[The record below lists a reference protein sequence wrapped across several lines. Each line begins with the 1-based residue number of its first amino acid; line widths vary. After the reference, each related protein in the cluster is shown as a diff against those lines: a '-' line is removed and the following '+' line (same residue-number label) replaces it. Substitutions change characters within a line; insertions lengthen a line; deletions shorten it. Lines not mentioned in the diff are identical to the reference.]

1 MTKLSSRASRFSP
14 SRLGGKTPIFPT
26 AINFVIREMA
36 TGGESQAA
44 MLNRIVLL
52 RPNPLDPSK
61 DQLFLDQTPIP
72 RDAWSFNSKDRNL
85 NWRGAFGG
93 GGHLH
98 LTPDG
103 LGAMGN
109 IGSPRDT
116 RSVIGETRI
125 EFNCDVAPNCGVA
138 YISSGRSMT
147 DIEWD
152 PDSDLWKNADWARG
166 KNRLK
171 LIYTVF
177 PRTRFDPAALSFEFH
192 DTQATNDMWSIGK
205 DANPGFIEISKGKGG
220 EQIYLLTFKNPGP
233 PLRSVY
239 PSWMIAHEDLFLS
252 NIDGA
257 LQINIAGSRHE
268 GIKHELWGLKG
279 VSASPMNAGYYRT
292 SSDAAPF
299 AIFDGS
305 LVIGG
310 KPVAHSRL
318 SGSLLTWNNLDLEH
332 QKRTGLPENGSL
344 LLNQAG
350 ASAAEDPS
358 HTKAHKLATSDA
370 IDAIAKH
377 SDLHGDVHKQV
388 VAIKQ
393 SLGDGQLDIRTLQ
406 NIKMYNEHNED
417 VIQAAL
423 TQDLSQ
429 IKQSRIP
436 TDLWRLMFATKQQPT
451 LTDELAAIAST
462 AVVGGPDP
470 TDWYKSLATAS
481 LTSGLANGDDENCK
495 LMNGPRASQW
505 LQTQMANSKVY
516 YQHSQLLFHYEWKKK
531 FEFTQSFLDDQ
542 KTVNPE
548 YDSDIDSIVSRWV
561 AEINKINDPSGT
573 VKSKLIQQ
581 VTAVG
586 EHAKTE
592 KLYWAFMYHYWVT
605 SPTALGQYKFLVDS
619 EADDG
624 SAITRVFQQH
634 MAVLTAL
641 DNSGYMAKQFISRVN
656 EFLAFNILTTQF
668 DFQGS
673 VEDFDIVKQFLQTF
687 VKNNLESGD
696 ADIKAAAQK
705 LHEALL
711 SGKIDPF
718 LRTSLFN
725 LAAYAKDSNS
735 SWAFP
740 DIMESFD
747 ESIIGVGQQYLEG
760 FDTHI
765 IRGIGSLIVGGL
777 VAMNIFSVVTSFMR
791 YNKLSP
797 AHKAQVDI
805 LAAEMGVKIVAGVIK
820 GSVRF
825 AAIFDRTLF
834 DSGAC
839 AHLKMIVEEMWKE
852 DYALESGL
860 LKMGMGYS
868 RWCGDTEGTAGIDAT
883 KLIWNEETETAEEI
897 EVLVDFRKV
906 FGDNLDTFV
915 TTRLGPL
922 FMLAGIGLSIYFMVE
937 GESGTALASD
947 ILNIVGSSL
956 AIFADVGS
964 WAVPA
969 VVNFLATL
977 PAETSLLSLSTEAA
991 EAIIEAFST
1000 VMSWAGPLAIVAAL
1014 AGAGLLL
1021 YELFKHQPSPVE
1033 EFVNGYVKKDGF
1045 YVPSKASSIDYVFR
1059 FQNVDQNN
1067 LMMIGFSLFSTAPS
1081 VADRKL
1087 MCNPDGSI
1095 SLSGKDDKT
1104 RLPDTVWQV
1113 QTDAFGIS
1121 KIAAVVKGGTQEPVP
1136 LLLSLMSDDTVSF
1149 QPKMPKQSVTEPARL
1164 GLTIVTQTWRSDLA
1178 PGAQAKLT
1186 GDGKFMA
1193 SLSLTFQ
1200 PVKPTDT
1207 PGAASDQ
1214 WLVCRN
1220 EKVLITKLASSE
1232 FSSHLSELVFDL
1244 RMSGMAPCYMTMQ
1257 DLRFAK
1263 DTKVEKSTF
1272 GPSFAVTPSTALT
1285 YTCDKPLPSFLIF
1298 RGETGKITVDVNK
1311 KTAAMPKTEYVLTA
1325 VNTLGTEQA
1334 KFHITVD

>member
-1 MTKLSSRASRFSP
+1 MTKLSSRASRFSL
-14 SRLGGKTPIFPT
+14 SHLGGKTPNFPT
-26 AINFVIREMA
+26 AHNFVIREMA

-44 MLNRIVLL
+44 ILKRIVLL

-72 RDAWSFNSKDRNL
+72 RDAWSFNPKDRNL

-138 YISSGRSMT
+138 YISSGRKMT
-147 DIEWD
+147 DMEWD
-152 PDSDLWKNADWARG
+152 PDSDLWKNADWTKG

-171 LIYTVF
+171 LIYTVI
-177 PRTRFDPAALSFEFH
+177 PGEDGDPAALSFEFH
-192 DTQATNDMWSIGK
+192 DTQATDEMWSIAKDDDPGSINIGK
-205 DANPGFIEISKGKGG
+205 GNGG
-220 EQIYLLTFKNPGP
+220 EQLYILRFENPSP
-233 PLRSVY
+233 PLKSVY
-239 PSWMIAHEDLFLS
+239 PSKMIAHEGLFLS
-252 NIDGA
+252 DIDGA
-257 LQINIAGSRHE
+257 LQIDIAGSGNE
-268 GIKHELWGLKG
+268 GIQHELWGLKG
-279 VSASPMNAGYYRT
+279 VSASPMDAGYYRT
-292 SSDAAPF
+292 SADAAPF
-299 AIFDGS
+299 AVFDGS

-310 KPVAHSRL
+310 KPVANSRL

-393 SLGDGQLDIRTLQ
+393 TLGDGKLNIHTLQ
-406 NIKMYNEHNED
+406 NIQMYNDKNED

-423 TQDLSQ
+423 TQDLSE

-436 TDLWRLMFATKQQPT
+436 TDLWKLMFGTKQQPT
-451 LTDELAAIAST
+451 LTEELATIAST
-462 AVVGGPDP
+462 VVEGGPDP

-495 LMNGPRASQW
+495 LMNGPRASKW

-542 KTVNPE
+542 KTVNPQ
-548 YDSDIDSIVSRWV
+548 YDSEIDHIVSKWV
-561 AEINKINDPSGT
+561 AEINKISDPSGT
-573 VKSKLIQQ
+573 VKSKLIKQ
-581 VTAVG
+581 VTDVG
-586 EHAKTE
+586 EHAKTK
-592 KLYWAFMYHYWVT
+592 KLYWAFMYYKRVIST
-605 SPTALGQYKFLVDS
+605 TALGQYKLLVDS
-619 EADDG
+619 PTDDG

-641 DNSGYMAKQFISRVN
+641 DGSGYFAKQFISRVN
-656 EFLAFNILTTQF
+656 EYLAFNILTTQF

-673 VEDFDIVKQFLQTF
+673 VEDFDIVKQYLQNF

-718 LRTSLFN
+718 LRTSLFT
-725 LAAYAKDSNS
+725 LAAYAKGSTS

-740 DIMESFD
+740 EIMASFD
-747 ESIIGVGQQYLEG
+747 SAIIQFGEQYLEG
-760 FDTHI
+760 FDKHI
-765 IRGIGSLIVGGL
+765 IKGFGSLIVAGL
-777 VAMNIFSVVTSFMR
+777 VGMNIFSMVTSFMH
-791 YNKLSP
+791 YNKLST
-797 AHKAQVDI
+797 AQKAQVDI
-805 LAAEMGVKIVAGVIK
+805 LAAEMGVKIVAGVIR
-820 GSVRF
+820 GTVQF
-825 AAIFDRTLF
+825 ATMFSRSNFDNGMCARLRIIAEEIWTEGETL
-834 DSGAC
+834 
-839 AHLKMIVEEMWKE
+839 EN
-852 DYALESGL
+852 GL
-860 LKMGMGYS
+860 LGMGMGCA
-868 RWCGDTEGTAGIDAT
+868 RWCGDTEGIAGRLTTEFIF
-883 KLIWNEETETAEEI
+883 NEETEVFDEI
-897 EVLVDFRKV
+897 EMLADFRKV
-906 FGDNLDTFV
+906 FGDNLNDFV

-922 FMLAGIGLSIYFMVE
+922 FMLAGIGISIYNMVE
-937 GESGTALASD
+937 GESGTAIASD
-947 ILNIVGSSL
+947 VLNIVGSCL
-956 AIFADVGS
+956 GIFADVGS
-964 WAVPA
+964 WAIPA
-969 VVNFLATL
+969 LVNYMATL
-977 PAETSLLSLSTEAA
+977 PEEALFSLSTEAA
-991 EAIIEAFST
+991 EAIIEAVST
-1000 VMSWAGPLAIVAAL
+1000 SISWAGPFAIVAAL

-1021 YELFKHQPSPVE
+1021 YEMFKHQPSPVE
-1033 EFVNGYVKKDGF
+1033 EFVNGYVKKEGF
-1045 YVPSKASSIDYVFR
+1045 YVPSKASSIDYALR
-1059 FQNVDQNN
+1059 FQNVDQNK
-1067 LMMIGFSLFSTAPS
+1067 LMMIGFSLFPTAPL

-1095 SLSGKDDKT
+1095 SLTGKDDET
-1104 RLPDTVWQV
+1104 RLPHTVWQA
-1113 QTDAFGIS
+1113 QTDAFGMS
-1121 KIAAVVKGGTQEPVP
+1121 KIAAVVKGTKPEPVP

-1149 QPKMPKQSVTEPARL
+1149 QPKMPEQPVTGPTKPV
-1164 GLTIVTQTWRSDLA
+1164 TIVTQTWRSVPA

-1186 GDGKFMA
+1186 GDGKYLS

-1200 PVKPTDT
+1200 PVKPTDKA
-1207 PGAASDQ
+1207 GAASDV

-1220 EKVLITKLASSE
+1220 EKVLITTLASSE

-1244 RMSGMAPCYMTMQ
+1244 KMSGMAPFYMTMQ

-1263 DTKVEKSTF
+1263 DTKVEKSSF
-1272 GPSFAVTPSTALT
+1272 GPSFAVTPSTPLT
-1285 YTCDKPLPSFLIF
+1285 YTCDKPLPPFLIF
-1298 RGETGKITVDVNK
+1298 HGETGKITVDVEK
-1311 KTAAMPKTEYVLTA
+1311 TTAAMPKTEYVLTT
-1325 VNTLGTEQA
+1325 VNTLGTQQA
-1334 KFHITVD
+1334 KFHVTVD